1 MRSLF
6 VVLAFVAI
14 ALTSTEASA
23 GIVQISGFH
32 SWAEIKGACEK
43 AGGTFFN
50 HDDGGYGCATKCKG
64 GTCQVA
70 CTPDGKCKG
79 DVPDKKAPSRMD
91 VLGVLKFSSAGPT
104 PPPLSRGTDGV
115 IRTGAGLCLDAHA
128 SDMAKNG
135 GRVQVWSCNGQPQQ
149 RWTYDRATSAIRVS
163 SGLCLDVHAAE
174 MTMNGWRVQVWAC
187 NGQVQQQWTPMPG
200 GAIRSN
206 RSGLCLDVHA
216 PDQSINGGRVQVW
229 QCSGAQQQRFTS
241 NGF

>member
-1 MRSLF
+1 MRSMF

-32 SWAEIKGACEK
+32 SWAEIKGACEN

-115 IRTGAGLCLDAHA
+115 IRTA
-128 SDMAKNG
+128 
-135 GRVQVWSCNGQPQQ
+135 
-149 RWTYDRATSAIRVS
+149 

-174 MTMNGWRVQVWAC
+174 MTMNGGRVQVWAC